1 MIFER
6 QLPELAIYRQL
17 EGTLPL
23 VTNFDYCRYVSPNGN
38 SSMPVHRWFRFK
50 ESFSADLLKVIV
62 ESITPLLGKT
72 IRLLDPFCGVGTSLL
87 ASQEMLAAGYNIA
100 ARTKVRWPEID
111 AEELV
116 DLGKQLLK
124 DANRFTPRIP
134 PLSSLTTGRCISRYM
149 SERVLAIRKA
159 IQTNGNSV
167 THDAM
172 LLGLA
177 SAIEPVSR
185 VRKDGRALR
194 IVERSHPNLASL
206 LKEKWAIMAAI
217 TSIIVKYINWSCG
230 CWVL

>member
-6 QLPELAIYRQL
+6 QLPELAIYRQF

-62 ESITPLLGKT
+62 ESITPLPGKT

-87 ASQEMLAAGYNIA
+87 ASQEMLAAGYDIEAIGIERNPFIAFA

-116 DLGKQLLK
+116 GLGKQLLK
-124 DANRFTPRIP
+124 DADRFSARIP

-172 LLGLA
+172 LLGLE
-177 SAIEPVSR
+177 I
-185 VRKDGRALR
+185 GRAH
-194 IVERSHPNLASL
+194 V
-206 LKEKWAIMAAI
+206 
-217 TSIIVKYINWSCG
+217 
-230 CWVL
+230 